1 MKILRRRIK
10 IMDRFDYKLRTTLIL
25 LFLFVQ
31 LGYSYE
37 NLERIFS
44 QEIKNK
50 KDLVEIKCFHDTLLV
65 ITTDQTLFYPFGKIN
80 EFDKLSSIFSGY
92 KYEKNDDIHLF
103 SKKDNIIS
111 FIKNVDIS
119 DYFEVV
125 NCDIMA
131 DDIFVL
137 SKIKIGITKVDF
149 IKVFFH
155 NEEKLD
161 SSKYSIITFESGLT
175 GIWYH
180 FMFNNSV
187 LIEIRINTDFKL

>member
-1 MKILRRRIK
+1 
-10 IMDRFDYKLRTTLIL
+10 
-25 LFLFVQ
+25 
-31 LGYSYE
+31 
-37 NLERIFS
+37 LERIFS

-161 SSKYSIITFESGLT
+161 SSK
-175 GIWYH
+175 
-180 FMFNNSV
+180 
-187 LIEIRINTDFKL
+187 